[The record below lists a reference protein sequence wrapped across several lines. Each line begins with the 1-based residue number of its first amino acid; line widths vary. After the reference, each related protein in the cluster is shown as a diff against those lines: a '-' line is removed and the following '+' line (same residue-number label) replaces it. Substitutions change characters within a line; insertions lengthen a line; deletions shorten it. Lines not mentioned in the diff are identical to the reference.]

1 MLGPG
6 RVLGPVIISPMKAAE
21 HVTRLREQLERGNH
35 AIIVS
40 LAVLG
45 ASSVGCT
52 SWSRLEQN
60 GVVPSRGTLQVWRA
74 SQAILLRD
82 AQTVGDSL
90 VGHRPVPET
99 DRVAVARTSIDSIRV
114 QTTDIGKSLVMGTGV
129 AIAVLLAYT
138 QGLEDME

>member
-1 MLGPG
+1 MAKSL
-6 RVLGPVIISPMKAAE
+6 IIITAMTPAEQAA
-21 HVTRLREQLERGNH
+21 RLREQIERAND
-35 AIIVS
+35 AMIVG
-40 LAVLG
+40 LAMLS

-90 VGHRPVPET
+90 VGHRPVPESA
-99 DRVAVARTSIDSIRV
+99 RVAVARTTIDSIRV
-114 QTTDIGKSLVMGTGV
+114 QTTDIGKSLIVGTGV

-138 QGLEDME
+138 QGLQDME